1 MFVSSGMLI
10 FGFFNKE
17 KTVYIGSIDQ
27 VQIVDKSA
35 LKFNQLIENCKVFG
49 LLLFTLAGVILSLSL
64 ILPSFICYKQ
74 CIYKDDLFDFE
85 PIEVITYFD
94 RFSFLPT

>member
-1 MFVSSGMLI
+1 MFLASAMLI
-10 FGFFNKE
+10 YGFYNKE

-35 LKFNQLIENCKVFG
+35 LKFNDLIENCKVFG
-49 LLLFTLAGVILSLSL
+49 LLLFTLAGIIVSLSL

-85 PIEVITYFD
+85 PIEVTFFFI
-94 RFSFLPT
+94 